1 MPVVLFF
8 FLALLM
14 VTPAVKAAQLSLIVD
29 ELNMRALEAT
39 FDDSKINTLLGGSAA
54 GLKESERR
62 SAAVLVAAGI
72 LNVADLASSTR
83 IANKFVQ
90 FKKSHI
96 GKSDHLMGPF
106 GEAVTQSRMDR
117 IGDHSDLLEEA
128 KFIDSL
134 HQLLSKGVITGYDLR
149 KVHINAGFDPELTLT
164 YSHSSVLHLKQLSAL
179 LSSENIEG
187 LLYAAPKVSA
197 FLFRD
202 DWGEPPANVSTL
214 EDGTRVVNGREW
226 VVFFEFKDVKAKHQF
241 HEVVTRYAKKDED
254 DEQGLIAEAWWQP
267 FYYSETM
274 VDEFE
279 HINLILLRSD
289 KTEATLTVLPEKVA
303 AVRSALIAA
312 DWDMSID
319 DVWVNKPFYRF
330 LHGDFK

>member
-1 MPVVLFF
+1 MPVVLFV
-8 FLALLM
+8 LLILLV
-14 VTPAVKAAQLSLIVD
+14 VTPATKAGQLSFIVE
-29 ELNMRALEAT
+29 ELNLNALKAT
-39 FDDSKINTLLGGSAA
+39 FDDSKISTLLGESAM

-62 SAAVLVAAGI
+62 AAAVLVAAGI
-72 LNVADLASSTR
+72 LNVDDLASSTQ
-83 IANKFVQ
+83 IAIKFEL
-90 FKKSHI
+90 FKASPA
-96 GKSDHLMGPF
+96 GKSDHLIGPF
-106 GEAVTQSRMDR
+106 GAAVTQSRLDR
-117 IGDHSDLLEEA
+117 IGDHSELLDET

-134 HQLLSKGVITGYDLR
+134 NQLLNRGVITGYDLR

-187 LLYAAPKVSA
+187 FLYAAPKVSA

-202 DWGEPPANVSTL
+202 DWGEPPANVATL
-214 EDGTRVVNGREW
+214 KDGTRVVNGREW

-241 HEVVTRYAKKDED
+241 HQVITRYAKKDEE
-254 DEQGLIAEAWWQP
+254 DEQGLIAESWWQP

-274 VDEFE
+274 IDDFE

-303 AVRSALIAA
+303 SVRSALISGE
-312 DWDMSID
+312 WDISLE

-330 LHGDFK
+330 LHGDYK